1 LLHQKDERIGKIYS
15 EGREACSVSPQF
27 GSNVGVIDQH
37 YKTISRLFLSENA
50 LVEDS
55 GQNPHRAIKIDPTKF
70 RKNILKIAKIS

>member
-1 LLHQKDERIGKIYS
+1 M
-15 EGREACSVSPQF
+15 SPPF

-37 YKTISRLFLSENA
+37 YKTITRLFLIENA

-70 RKNILKIAKIS
+70 KSVQTVLGRTFAAP